1 MNPIEPTPDPLD
13 RLARAEA
20 ALKGSPSPEGPSPE
34 LVARTLAAIRDADAR
49 PALNPRTRR
58 NPMLAMFK
66 VAAAAVLALSAG
78 VAYLISPRVEATT
91 AFAEAAEKLRDA
103 RTLSY
108 VCKTT
113 MQAAGQGRPTEMRQL
128 FLYKDPGL
136 TRVESGD
143 PPIAVNVIDASRG
156 RILILDLVGKTAM
169 IQDWKVSK
177 EVKANLERHAVGE
190 TEHLRSLAGKNGQPV
205 GRRKVG
211 DVEAEG
217 FRVEDVGFTWT
228 VWVDAARK
236 FPLLVESSVHIDGR
250 DVPVALS
257 DFRIDPP
264 LDDSLFRLDP
274 PDGFRVRKLEAPL
287 ATGEEALVN
296 LLRIYAE
303 ASDGSFPP
311 KLDDMK
317 ALGAKFPKEKWT
329 GPDDPKMIRFVQSM
343 AASVV
348 FVQFGLKDAYGYAP
362 DKVKLGEA
370 DKILFW
376 YRPKDAKAYRAIFGD
391 LHAEDV
397 AAERLPEKP
406 KF

>member
-1 MNPIEPTPDPLD
+1 
-13 RLARAEA
+13 
-20 ALKGSPSPEGPSPE
+20 
-34 LVARTLAAIRDADAR
+34 
-49 PALNPRTRR
+49 
-58 NPMLAMFK
+58 MLAMFK

-113 MQAAGQGRPTEMRQL
+113 MQVAGQERPTEMRQL

-190 TEHLRSLAGKNGQPV
+190 TEHLRSLAGKNGEPV

-264 LDDSLFRLDP
+264 LDDALFRLDP

-317 ALGAKFPKEKWT
+317 ALGEVPQGEVDRARRPE
-329 GPDDPKMIRFVQSM
+329 DDPVRPVDGRFRGVRAVRPQGRIRLRPRQGQARRGGQDPVLVPAEGRQ
-343 AASVV
+343 
-348 FVQFGLKDAYGYAP
+348 GLPGDFRRPPRRGRGGGKVARETEVLTIVALVP
-362 DKVKLGEA
+362 DCG
-370 DKILFW
+370 
-376 YRPKDAKAYRAIFGD
+376 RPR
-391 LHAEDV
+391 
-397 AAERLPEKP
+397 
-406 KF
+406 